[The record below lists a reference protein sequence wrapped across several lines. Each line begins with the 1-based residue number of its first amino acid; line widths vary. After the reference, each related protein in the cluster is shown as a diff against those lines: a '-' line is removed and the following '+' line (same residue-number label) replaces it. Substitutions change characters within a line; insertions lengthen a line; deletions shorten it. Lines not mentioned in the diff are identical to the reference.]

1 MTGSI
6 RLSHVMVLAVLG
18 LAGAHRAAIAE
29 ESFAE
34 FIDDAATTA
43 RVKTALLA
51 DSQVSGTDI
60 EVETDKGTVQLSG
73 YVDSDAERE
82 RAELLAKTVSGVK
95 AVDNDLRLK
104 SEPAR

>member
-1 MTGSI
+1 MTESI
-6 RLSHVMVLAVLG
+6 RLSHVLVLAMLG
-18 LAGAHRAAIAE
+18 LAGVHRAAGAE
-29 ESFAE
+29 ESLGE

-73 YVDSDAERE
+73 FVGSDAERE

-95 AVDNDLRLK
+95 AVENDLQLK